1 MHAGPATTVVG
12 CHPRPSA
19 LARCARQRDVH
30 SPRRSLCSP
39 RLAASSGNREA
50 KQHAMLG
57 QGQPHGGLPNP
68 TPTHLGEL
76 ASALSAPHGPGASGR
91 GRLGIGKSKS
101 HPSPYCK
108 IYSTAYQQARPAG
121 FCFATFMFSSPPTP
135 GALAHLSVH
144 GYFVNLNSRFK
155 HTIGFYDLFSFYY

>member
-12 CHPRPSA
+12 CHPRRSA
-19 LARCARQRDVH
+19 LARCARQRDAH

-68 TPTHLGEL
+68 TPTHLGKL
-76 ASALSAPHGPGASGR
+76 ASALPAPHGPGASGR

-101 HPSPYCK
+101 HPLTLLQDLLY
-108 IYSTAYQQARPAG
+108 RLPAG
-121 FCFATFMFSSPPTP
+121 QASRLLLRHLYVFKPSHPRCFGSPVS
-135 GALAHLSVH
+135 A
-144 GYFVNLNSRFK
+144 R
-155 HTIGFYDLFSFYY
+155 LFR